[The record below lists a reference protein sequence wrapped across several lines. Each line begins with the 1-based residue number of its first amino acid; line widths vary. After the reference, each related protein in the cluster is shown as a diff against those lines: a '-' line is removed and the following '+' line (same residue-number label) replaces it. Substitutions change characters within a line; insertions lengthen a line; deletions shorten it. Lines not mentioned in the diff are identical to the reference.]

1 VSLFLGPTSQKY
13 IMGLRNPRSKTEA
26 SGRSPMTVKIDE
38 VKVFELIEAKRPKVI
53 LVNAPG
59 GLLRQTKELMEK
71 VKERYG
77 VTSILSG
84 DSCFGICDTADDDV
98 EKLQADLA
106 IHIGHNAAVSEVG
119 EYTYLVDAVDDV
131 EFDEVVETAAKVLA
145 PYRRLGLATF
155 SQHLH
160 QLQPVKEKLE
170 AKGFDVIVGKA
181 NNLMVEGQV
190 FGCDFSTS
198 YPIRDEVDAFALLGE
213 SEFHAVGL
221 ALATGKPTFM
231 LDPYL
236 NEVADMR
243 AAADERR
250 KRSVLAVYK
259 ALDARVFGVITGL
272 KEGQKMMGRSRWI
285 SKRLEMN
292 GRRVVQLAMRD
303 ITAERLAPHRE
314 IDTFIQTACPRISID
329 GFTFDRPVLSIP
341 QADAL
346 VALMEGRE
354 PGEFLERPKWIE
366 LTVGL
371 IKK

>member
-1 VSLFLGPTSQKY
+1 
-13 IMGLRNPRSKTEA
+13 
-26 SGRSPMTVKIDE
+26 MTVRIDE
-38 VKVFELIEAKRPKVI
+38 KRVFEIIEEKKPRVV

-59 GLLRQTKELMEK
+59 GLLRQTKELMER
-71 VKERYG
+71 VKQKYG

-84 DSCFGICDTADDDV
+84 DSCFGICDTVDDDV

-106 IHIGHNAAVSEVG
+106 FHIGHNAAVTQVG
-119 EYTYLVDAVDDV
+119 DYTYLVDAVDDV
-131 EFDEVVETAAKVLA
+131 EFGEVVENAAKILA
-145 PYRRLGLATF
+145 PYKRVGLATF

-160 QLQPVKEKLE
+160 QLKPVKEKLE
-170 AKGFDVIVGKA
+170 SKGFQVVVGKG
-181 NNLMVEGQV
+181 NNLMLEGQI

-198 YPIRDEVDAFALLGE
+198 YPIRDEVDAFAVLGE

-231 LDPYL
+231 LDPYM
-236 NEVADMR
+236 NEVTDMQQ
-243 AAADERR
+243 AADERR
-250 KRSVLAVYK
+250 KRAILGVYR

-272 KEGQKMMGRSRWI
+272 KEGQKMLGRSKSI
-285 SKRLEMN
+285 SQRLEMN
-292 GRRVVQLAMRD
+292 GRKVVQLAMRD
-303 ITAERLAPHRE
+303 VTAERLAPHRE
-314 IDTFIQTACPRISID
+314 IEAFIQTACPRISID

-346 VALMEGRE
+346 VALIEGRE
-354 PGEFLERPKWIE
+354 PGEFLERSKWIE

>member
-1 VSLFLGPTSQKY
+1 
-13 IMGLRNPRSKTEA
+13 
-26 SGRSPMTVKIDE
+26 MTVRIDE
-38 VKVFELIEAKRPKVI
+38 ARVFEIIEARKPKVV

-59 GLLRQTKELMEK
+59 GLLRQTKELMER
-71 VKERYG
+71 VKEKYG
-77 VTSILSG
+77 VKSVLSG
-84 DSCFGICDTADDDV
+84 DSCFGICDTVDDDV

-106 IHIGHNAAVSEVG
+106 LHIGHNAAVTEVG
-119 EYTYLVDAVDDV
+119 DYTYLVDATDDV
-131 EFDEVVETAAKVLA
+131 EFDEVVETAAKTMA
-145 PYRRLGLATF
+145 PYKRIGLATF

-160 QLQPVKEKLE
+160 QLQPVKKKLE
-170 AKGFDVIVGKA
+170 AKGFEVIVGKG
-181 NNLMVEGQV
+181 NKLMLEGQV

-231 LDPYL
+231 LDPYM
-236 NEVADMR
+236 NEVTDMQR
-243 AAADERR
+243 AADERR
-250 KRSVLAVYK
+250 KRAVLGVYK

-272 KEGQKMMGRSRWI
+272 KEGQKMLGRSRWI
-285 SKRLEMN
+285 SQRLETN
-292 GRRVVQLAMRD
+292 GRKVIQLAMRD
-303 ITAERLAPHRE
+303 VTADRLAPHRE
-314 IDTFIQTACPRISID
+314 IEAFIQTACPRISID

-346 VALMEGRE
+346 VALIEGRE
-354 PGEFLERPKWIE
+354 PGEFLERSKWIE

>member
-1 VSLFLGPTSQKY
+1 
-13 IMGLRNPRSKTEA
+13 
-26 SGRSPMTVKIDE
+26 MTVRIDE
-38 VKVFELIEAKRPKVI
+38 DKVFEIIEAKRPKVV

-59 GLLRQTKELMEK
+59 GLLRQTKSLMER
-71 VKERYG
+71 VKEKYG
-77 VTSILSG
+77 VTCFLSG
-84 DSCFGICDTADDDV
+84 DSCYGICDTVDDDV
-98 EKLQADLA
+98 ESLQADLA
-106 IHIGHNAAVSEVG
+106 LHIGHNAAVAEVG

-131 EFDEVVETAAKVLA
+131 QFDEVVETAAEVLA

-160 QLQPVKEKLE
+160 QLKPVKERFE
-170 AKGFDVIVGKA
+170 AKGFQVVVGKG
-181 NNLMVEGQV
+181 NDLMLEGQV
-190 FGCDFSTS
+190 FGCDFSTAF
-198 YPIRDEVDAFALLGE
+198 PIRDDVDAFALLGE

-221 ALATGKPTFM
+221 ALATAKPTFM
-231 LDPYL
+231 LDPYM
-236 NEVADMR
+236 NEVTDMR

-250 KRSVLAVYK
+250 KRAVLAVYK
-259 ALDARVFGVITGL
+259 ALDAKVFGVVTGL
-272 KEGQKMMGRSRWI
+272 KEGQKMLGRSKWI
-285 SKRLEMN
+285 SKRLELN
-292 GRRVVQLAMRD
+292 GRKVMQLAMRD

-314 IDTFIQTACPRISID
+314 IDAFVQTACPRISVD

-354 PGEFLERPKWIE
+354 PGEFLERSKWIE

>member
-1 VSLFLGPTSQKY
+1 
-13 IMGLRNPRSKTEA
+13 
-26 SGRSPMTVKIDE
+26 MTVRIDE
-38 VKVFELIEAKRPKVI
+38 KKVFEIIEAKKPKVV

-59 GLLRQTKELMEK
+59 GLLRQTKELMDR
-71 VKERYG
+71 VKEKYG

-84 DSCFGICDTADDDV
+84 DSCFGICDTVDDDV

-106 IHIGHNAAVSEVG
+106 LHIGHNAAVTEVG
-119 EYTYLVDAVDDV
+119 DYTYLVDAVDDV
-131 EFDEVVETAAKVLA
+131 DFTEVVDTAAKALE
-145 PYRRLGLATF
+145 PYRRVGLATF
-155 SQHLH
+155 SQHLR
-160 QLQPVKEKLE
+160 QLNPVKQRLE
-170 AKGFDVIVGKA
+170 SRGFHVSVGKG
-181 NNLMVEGQV
+181 NNLMLEGQV

-198 YPIRDEVDAFALLGE
+198 YPVREEVDAFAFLGE

-231 LDPYL
+231 LDPYM
-236 NEVADMR
+236 NEVVDMR
-243 AAADERR
+243 QAAEERR
-250 KRSVLAVYK
+250 KRAVLSVYK

-272 KEGQKMMGRSRWI
+272 KEGQKMLGRSRWI
-285 SKRLEMN
+285 TERLEAH
-292 GRRVVQLAMRD
+292 GRKVVRLAMRD
-303 ITAERLAPHRE
+303 VTAERLAPHRE
-314 IDTFIQTACPRISID
+314 IEAFIQTACPRISVD

-346 VALMEGRE
+346 VALIEGRE

>member
-1 VSLFLGPTSQKY
+1 
-13 IMGLRNPRSKTEA
+13 
-26 SGRSPMTVKIDE
+26 MTVKIDE
-38 VKVFELIEAKRPKVI
+38 ERVFEIIEAKKPKVV

-59 GLLRQTKELMEK
+59 GLLRQTKEMMERVRAK
-71 VKERYG
+71 YG

-84 DSCFGICDTADDDV
+84 DTCFGICDTADEDV
-98 EKLQADLA
+98 PRLQADLA
-106 IHIGHNAAVSEVG
+106 IHIGHNATVTEVG
-119 EYTYLVDAVDDV
+119 DFTYLVDAVDDV
-131 EFDEVVETAAKVLA
+131 GFDEVVETAAKTLA
-145 PYRRLGLATF
+145 QYRRIGLATF

-160 QLQPVKEKLE
+160 QLKPVKQKLE
-170 AKGFDVIVGKA
+170 AKGFQVAIGKG
-181 NNLMVEGQV
+181 NNLMLEGQV

-198 YPIRDEVDAFALLGE
+198 FPVRDEVDAYALLGE

-231 LDPYL
+231 LDPYM
-236 NEVADMR
+236 NEVTDMKP
-243 AAADERR
+243 AVDERR
-250 KRSVLAVYK
+250 KRAVLAVYK

-272 KEGQKMMGRSRWI
+272 KEGQKQLGRSRWI

-292 GRRVVQLAMRD
+292 GRKVVQLAMRD
-303 ITAERLAPHRE
+303 ITADRLAPHRE
-314 IDTFIQTACPRISID
+314 IEAFVQTACPRISID

-354 PGEFLERPKWIE
+354 PGEFLERQKWIE

>member
-1 VSLFLGPTSQKY
+1 L
-13 IMGLRNPRSKTEA
+13 
-26 SGRSPMTVKIDE
+26 TVKIDE
-38 VKVFELIEAKRPKVI
+38 ARVFEIIEDKKPKVI

-59 GLLRQTKELMEK
+59 GLLRQTKELMERVREK
-71 VKERYG
+71 YG

-84 DSCFGICDTADDDV
+84 DSCFGVCDTVDDDV

-106 IHIGHNAAVSEVG
+106 LHIGHNAAVTTVG
-119 EYTYLVDAVDDV
+119 DCTYLVDAVDDV
-131 EFDEVVETAAKVLA
+131 EFGEVVETAAKTLA
-145 PYRRLGLATF
+145 PYRRLGLTTF

-160 QLQPVKEKLE
+160 QLQPVKQKLE
-170 AKGFDVIVGKA
+170 SKGFQVSVGKK
-181 NNLMVEGQV
+181 NNLMLEGQI

-198 YPIRDEVDAFALLGE
+198 FPIRDRVDAFAFLGE

-231 LDPYL
+231 LDPYM
-236 NEVADMR
+236 NEVTDMQ
-243 AAADERR
+243 AAANERR
-250 KRSVLAVYK
+250 KRAVLAVYK

-272 KEGQKMMGRSRWI
+272 KEGQKMLGRSRWI

-292 GRRVVQLAMRD
+292 GRKVVQLAMRD
-303 ITAERLAPHRE
+303 VTAERLGPHRE
-314 IDTFIQTACPRISID
+314 IEAFIQTACPRISID

-346 VALMEGRE
+346 VALIEGRE
-354 PGEFLERPKWIE
+354 PGEFLERQKWIE

-371 IKK
+371 INK

>member
-1 VSLFLGPTSQKY
+1 
-13 IMGLRNPRSKTEA
+13 
-26 SGRSPMTVKIDE
+26 MTVRIDE
-38 VKVFELIEAKRPKVI
+38 TRVFEIIEARRPKVI

-59 GLLRQTKELMEK
+59 GLLRQTKELMER
-71 VKERYG
+71 VKEKYG
-77 VTSILSG
+77 VGSILSG
-84 DSCFGICDTADDDV
+84 DSCFGICDTVDDDV
-98 EKLQADLA
+98 PRLQADLA
-106 IHIGHNAAVSEVG
+106 LHIGHNAAVTEVG
-119 EYTYLVDAVDDV
+119 DFTYLVDAVDDV
-131 EFDEVVETAAKVLA
+131 EFDGVVETAARVLS
-145 PYRRLGLATF
+145 PYKRVGLATF

-160 QLQPVKEKLE
+160 QLKPVKEKLE
-170 AKGFDVIVGKA
+170 SKGFQVVVGKG
-181 NNLMVEGQV
+181 NNLMLEGQV

-198 YPIRDEVDAFALLGE
+198 FPVRDEVDAFALLGE

-231 LDPYL
+231 LDPYM
-236 NEVADMR
+236 NEVTDMR
-243 AAADERR
+243 PAADERR
-250 KRSVLAVYK
+250 KRAMLAVYK

-272 KEGQKMMGRSRWI
+272 KEGQKMLGRSRWI

-292 GRRVVQLAMRD
+292 GRKVVELAMRD
-303 ITAERLAPHRE
+303 VTAERLAPHRE
-314 IDTFIQTACPRISID
+314 IEAFIQTACPRISVD

-354 PGEFLERPKWIE
+354 AGEFLERPKWIE